1 MTTIEVTLLTVQ
13 SSIELRPI
21 LLTPVCIAQT
31 NKNINDQRNNFRIH
45 TCSCSRDHRSSTISI
60 ENMINFLEDS
70 RLLQLQET
78 FPIEPTSRQSMMCLY
93 LDLKMLRKFM
103 SMTKWKNGRAKN
115 LNQCSKV
122 VTIHELLFHRSNE
135 HRET

>member
-1 MTTIEVTLLTVQ
+1 MTTREVTLLTVQ

-31 NKNINDQRNNFRIH
+31 NKNTKDQRNNFRIR

-78 FPIEPTSRQSMMCLY
+78 SPTEHISRQSTMYLF
-93 LDLKMLRKFM
+93 LDLKMLRRSM
-103 SMTKWKNGRAKN
+103 SMTKWKNGRARSM
-115 LNQCSKV
+115 NQCSKV
-122 VTIHELLFHRSNE
+122 VTTHELLSHRSNE